1 MNTPKISII
10 VPVYNVEQ
18 YLPHCIDS
26 ILVQSFTDFELLLI
40 DDGSKDKSGEICD
53 EYVEKDSRVKVF
65 HKENGGVSSAR
76 NVGIEASNGEW
87 ICFVDSDD
95 YVKTEWLEN
104 YAQYTDSDLQIQG
117 YVLVSPDTP
126 SKDIILQDTF
136 LIGEKRFDINYSDI
150 NLNVPW
156 KCFRARIIHDNHLR
170 FPIGMHSAEDLVFV
184 LNFMKYSNTMRL
196 LPYNGYVY
204 NRFGSVLTNS
214 FSKYSTETIISWFR
228 MKIHVINALFQT
240 SKSNCLYKSIITTQY
255 QIFSWDI
262 VFRYAI
268 ATEQERFEM
277 YGILK
282 DLHPYVDFIRNK
294 KIFWILIILIIKACP
309 LNVVDCLFKCLYL
322 RKRK

>member
-170 FPIGMHSAEDLVFV
+170 FPVGMHSAEDLVFV

-196 LPYNGYVY
+196 
-204 NRFGSVLTNS
+204 
-214 FSKYSTETIISWFR
+214 
-228 MKIHVINALFQT
+228 
-240 SKSNCLYKSIITTQY
+240 
-255 QIFSWDI
+255 
-262 VFRYAI
+262 
-268 ATEQERFEM
+268 
-277 YGILK
+277 
-282 DLHPYVDFIRNK
+282 
-294 KIFWILIILIIKACP
+294 
-309 LNVVDCLFKCLYL
+309 
-322 RKRK
+322 